1 MKLTF
6 IAFLAL
12 SSLADASVI
21 VVDAYDQKVEYG
33 AGAIFGTVSPD
44 FGDATFVNSSVAFQ
58 FSTSIAI
65 TNVSVSIEVQPF
77 YEDTLGVPT
86 IAIYSNSIAGT
97 PGQLL
102 SALAVSGESLSTTLN
117 DTEVANFGP
126 SLILEADASYWL
138 VLSAEAG
145 DTFSWLYAD
154 HESDIGLWRSQE
166 DGEWFSA
173 GGSAAQIRIEGLAIS
188 ATGVPEVSTVALSLL
203 GSFSLLRRR
212 RHS

>member
-1 MKLTF
+1 T
-6 IAFLAL
+6 
-12 SSLADASVI
+12 
-21 VVDAYDQKVEYG
+21 YDQKVEYG

-86 IAIYSNSIAGT
+86 IAIYSNSITGT

-117 DTEVANFGP
+117 DTEVANFGS

-145 DTFSWLYAD
+145 DTF
-154 HESDIGLWRSQE
+154 
-166 DGEWFSA
+166 
-173 GGSAAQIRIEGLAIS
+173 
-188 ATGVPEVSTVALSLL
+188 
-203 GSFSLLRRR
+203 
-212 RHS
+212 